1 MAFLILF
8 HINDIFS
15 VYLPKQCSHRA
26 QIYVKSLE
34 IPTIDLF
41 PRFIVFIR
49 QLKDGI
55 GER

>member
-1 MAFLILF
+1 MPFPILF
-8 HINDIFS
+8 HINIIFS
-15 VYLPKQCSHRA
+15 VYLPKQCSQRA
-26 QIYVKSLE
+26 QIYAKPLE